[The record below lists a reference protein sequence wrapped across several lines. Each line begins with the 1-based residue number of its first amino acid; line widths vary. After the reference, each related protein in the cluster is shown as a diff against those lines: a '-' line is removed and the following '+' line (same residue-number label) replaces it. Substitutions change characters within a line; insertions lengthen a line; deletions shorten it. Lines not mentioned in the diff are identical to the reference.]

1 MSYKTLPPTPGGRR
15 DRRLQEGARLRTYRQ
30 VGTTAIVLA
39 LAAGSFS
46 SAGVQEVT
54 SEWFGRDTDPVESV
68 APVAAADLQ
77 VEVVTE
83 TSTNAIASGTIET
96 PDFQMRSGSR
106 RVIQEGVPGTEVVSY
121 TVTRVAGVEVNRT
134 PGISVVVAQPQDEI
148 VAVGSLTIP
157 PATPV
162 QQGSN
167 RELGQTL
174 ASDLYGWSGD
184 EWACLD
190 NLWSRE
196 SGWSHTAH
204 NRSSGAYGI
213 PQALPGDKMATFGAD
228 WASNPTTQ
236 IKWGLSYVS
245 GRYGTPC
252 GAWGHFTQKNWY

>member
-1 MSYKTLPPTPGGRR
+1 MTYRTLPPTPGGRR
-15 DRRLQEGARLRTYRQ
+15 ERRLQEGARLRTYRQ

-46 SAGVQEVT
+46 SAGVHDVT
-54 SEWFGRDTDPVESV
+54 AEWFGRDTDPVESV
-68 APVAAADLQ
+68 APLAAEDLQ
-77 VEVVTE
+77 VEVTTE
-83 TSTNAIASGTIET
+83 TTTNAIASGTIEQ

-121 TVTRVAGVEVNRT
+121 TVTRVDGVEVGRT

-204 NRSSGAYGI
+204 NRNSGAYGI
-213 PQALPGDKMATFGAD
+213 PQALPGDKMATFGSD
-228 WASNPTTQ
+228 WASNPATQ